1 MSRTLEMSL
10 TRKLF
15 VFSSEGVDLILEILD
30 DNSGTSQFG
39 CETLVLGQRRLKLI
53 RQFVDA
59 AL

>member
-1 MSRTLEMSL
+1 MSL